1 MKTRP
6 WGKRLV
12 LGLVVAGLGLARHA
26 QADASSDSIWP
37 RIAEGMQLNGNS
49 RSDVNAA
56 AHYYAKHQR
65 QLISTFNRSEPY
77 LWHIVHAVEQ
87 QGMPMEVALLPA
99 IESGFNADAS
109 SNRLASGL
117 WQLMPG
123 TARVLGLKD
132 SADYNARRDPIAS
145 TEAALRYLNR
155 LHGVYGDWLLAL
167 AAYNAGELRVNHEIE
182 VSGSRNFWSLKL
194 PKETRTQVTHL
205 LGLAQV
211 IHKPARYGVSLPDIP
226 DKPIT
231 EIVVL
236 DQPRDLALASAE
248 VGVPHASM
256 ASYNPGLRSLSNS
269 GGQRALL
276 LLPSDASKLRAEL
289 DRNDYLPSKNS
300 APVSTHK
307 AVVNRKHRIKSGD
320 NLWTIARRNGITV
333 LQLKTWNH
341 LSDNAVLKPGR
352 LLIVTSHQ

>member
-12 LGLVVAGLGLARHA
+12 LGLVVAGLGLSRPA
-26 QADASSDSIWP
+26 QAVEPTASIWP
-37 RIAEGMQLNGNS
+37 RIAEGMQLNGSS
-49 RSDVNAA
+49 RTDVSAA

-65 QLISTFNRSEPY
+65 HLINTLNRSEPY

-87 QGMPMEVALLPA
+87 RGMPMEVALLPA
-99 IESGFNADAS
+99 LESGFNADAS
-109 SNRLASGL
+109 SSRQASGL

-132 SADYNARRDPIAS
+132 SADYNARRDPLAS
-145 TEAALRYLNR
+145 TDAALQYLNR
-155 LHGVYGDWLLAL
+155 LHDIYGDWLLAL
-167 AAYNAGELRVNHEIE
+167 AAYNAGELRVNHEIK
-182 VSGSRNFWSLKL
+182 VAGSRNFWSLKL
-194 PKETRTQVTHL
+194 PKETRRQVAHL

-211 IHKPARYGVSLPDIP
+211 IRKPGRYGVSLPDIP
-226 DKPIT
+226 DNPIT

-236 DQPRDLALASAE
+236 DQPRDLALASTE

-276 LLPSDASKLRAEL
+276 LLPSDARKLRAEL
-289 DRNDYLPSKNS
+289 DRNDYLPSKSS
-300 APVSTHK
+300 ATVSTHK
-307 AVVNRKHRIKSGD
+307 TVVNRKHRIKPGD
-320 NLWTIARRNGITV
+320 NLWMIARRHGITV
-333 LQLKTWNH
+333 SQLKTWNH
-341 LSDNAVLKPGR
+341 LPDNAVLKPGR
-352 LLIVTSHQ
+352 QLIVASRQ